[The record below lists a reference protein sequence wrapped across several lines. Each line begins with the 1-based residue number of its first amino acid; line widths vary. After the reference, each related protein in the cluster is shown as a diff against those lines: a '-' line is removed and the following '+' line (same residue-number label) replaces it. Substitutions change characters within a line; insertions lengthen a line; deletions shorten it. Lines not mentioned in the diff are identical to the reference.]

1 MTVPILYENP
11 KKIPTVKI
19 TNFDVAKQS
28 WMADLEKYCNLVVT
42 DAMKDKKVRAG
53 LNKKKKELV
62 ELKKQ
67 ILAPYKEA
75 YKPVEDAVKELT
87 AMTDAVVKPIDEQ
100 IKAIESEERQ
110 QRIGR
115 LKALIADMAFS
126 YHIDPYQ
133 VDIKPNWA
141 NKSIGD
147 LELKRQIKDE
157 FNLMIKYGKGV
168 LPDGINRVNG
178 ALVSDDGEMVQK
190 HLLTVY
196 VTDEQLKTL
205 LSDLNAAEVPYEKS
219 EV

>member
-1 MTVPILYENP
+1 MTPVEFDGFAETKRNLENKLTPYKSRIILEVKNG
-11 KKIPTVKI
+11 KKTLAGLRKL
-19 TNFDVAKQS
+19 AKQVN
-28 WMADLEKYCNLVVT
+28 D
-42 DAMKDKKVRAG
+42 R
-53 LNKKKKELV
+53 KKEL
-62 ELKKQ
+62 KR
-67 ILAPYKEA
+67 PYVDA
-75 YKPVEDAVKELT
+75 TKPMEDQAKELIT
-87 AMTDAVVKPIDEQ
+87 MIDAVVKPIDEQ

-110 QRIGR
+110 QRIDR

-147 LELKRQIKDE
+147 LELKRQIAE
-157 FNLMIKYGKGV
+157 ELSLMVKYGKGV

-196 VTDEQLKTL
+196 VTNEQLKTL
-205 LSDLNAAEVPYEKS
+205 LSGLNNAEVPYENMEASK
-219 EV
+219 

>member
-1 MTVPILYENP
+1 MTPV
-11 KKIPTVKI
+11 V
-19 TNFDVAKQS
+19 FDGFAETKRN
-28 WMADLEKYCNLVVT
+28 LE
-42 DAMKDKKVRAG
+42 D
-53 LNKKKKELV
+53 E
-62 ELKKQ
+62 
-67 ILAPYKEA
+67 LAPYKSLIISDVKSGKKTRA
-75 YKPVEDAVKELT
+75 SLNKLAKQVNDRKKELKRPYVDAT
-87 AMTDAVVKPIDEQ
+87 KPMEDQAKELIALIDAVVKPIDEQ

-110 QRIGR
+110 QRISR

-126 YHIDPYQ
+126 YQIDPYQ

-205 LSDLNAAEVPYEKS
+205 LSDLNVAQVPYEKL

>member
-1 MTVPILYENP
+1 M
-11 KKIPTVKI
+11 IPVV
-19 TNFDVAKQS
+19 FDGFTETKRN
-28 WMADLEKYCNLVVT
+28 LE
-42 DAMKDKKVRAG
+42 D
-53 LNKKKKELV
+53 E
-62 ELKKQ
+62 
-67 ILAPYKEA
+67 LAPYKSLIISDVKNGKKTRA
-75 YKPVEDAVKELT
+75 SLNKLAKQVNDRKKELKHPYVDAT
-87 AMTDAVVKPIDEQ
+87 KPMEDQAKELIAMIDTVVKPIDDQ

-147 LELKRQIKDE
+147 LELKRQIGDE
-157 FNLMIKYGKGV
+157 LSLMVKYGKGV

-178 ALVSDDGEMVQK
+178 ALVSDDSEMVQK

-196 VTDEQLKTL
+196 VTNEQLKTL
-205 LSDLNAAEVPYEKS
+205 LSDLNVAQVPYEKL
-219 EV
+219 EDK

>member
-1 MTVPILYENP
+1 MTPVEFDGFAETKRNLENKLTPYKSRIILEVKNG
-11 KKIPTVKI
+11 KKTLAGLRKL
-19 TNFDVAKQS
+19 AKQVN
-28 WMADLEKYCNLVVT
+28 D
-42 DAMKDKKVRAG
+42 R
-53 LNKKKKELV
+53 KKEL
-62 ELKKQ
+62 KR
-67 ILAPYKEA
+67 PYVDA
-75 YKPVEDAVKELT
+75 TKPMEDQAKELIT
-87 AMTDAVVKPIDEQ
+87 MIDAVVKPIDEQ

-110 QRIGR
+110 QRIDR

-147 LELKRQIKDE
+147 LELKREIGDE
-157 FNLMIKYGKGV
+157 FSLMVKYGKGV

-196 VTDEQLKTL
+196 VTNEQLKAL
-205 LSDLNAAEVPYEKS
+205 LSDLNVAEVPYEKL
-219 EV
+219 EVNK

>member
-1 MTVPILYENP
+1 MTPVVFDGFAETKRNLENELVPYKSLIISNVKNG
-11 KKIPTVKI
+11 KKTRASLNKL
-19 TNFDVAKQS
+19 AKQVN
-28 WMADLEKYCNLVVT
+28 D
-42 DAMKDKKVRAG
+42 R
-53 LNKKKKELV
+53 KKEL
-62 ELKKQ
+62 KR
-67 ILAPYKEA
+67 PYVDA
-75 YKPVEDAVKELT
+75 TKPMEDQAKELIT
-87 AMTDAVVKPIDEQ
+87 LIDAVVKPIDDQ
-100 IKAIESEERQ
+100 IKTIESEERQ
-110 QRIGR
+110 QRIDR

-126 YHIDPYQ
+126 YHIDPLQ

-157 FNLMIKYGKGV
+157 FNLMVKYGKGV

-196 VTDEQLKTL
+196 VTNDQLKTL
-205 LSDLNAAEVPYEKS
+205 LSDLNVAEVPYEKP

>member
-1 MTVPILYENP
+1 MKPV
-11 KKIPTVKI
+11 V
-19 TNFDVAKQS
+19 FDGFAETKRN
-28 WMADLEKYCNLVVT
+28 LE
-42 DAMKDKKVRAG
+42 D
-53 LNKKKKELV
+53 E
-62 ELKKQ
+62 
-67 ILAPYKEA
+67 LAPYKSIIISDVKNGKKTRA
-75 YKPVEDAVKELT
+75 SLNKLAKQVNDRKKELKRPYV
-87 AMTDAVVKPIDEQ
+87 DATKPMEDQAKELIALIDTVVKPIDDQ
-100 IKAIESEERQ
+100 IKAIEAEERQ

-147 LELKRQIKDE
+147 LELKRQIGE
-157 FNLMIKYGKGV
+157 ELSLMVKYGKGV

-196 VTDEQLKTL
+196 VTNEQLKAL
-205 LSDLNAAEVPYEKS
+205 LSDLNVAEVPYEKL
-219 EV
+219 EVNK

>member
-1 MTVPILYENP
+1 MTPVEFDGFAETKRNLENKLTPYKSRIILEVKNG
-11 KKIPTVKI
+11 KKTLAGLRKL
-19 TNFDVAKQS
+19 AKQVN
-28 WMADLEKYCNLVVT
+28 D
-42 DAMKDKKVRAG
+42 R
-53 LNKKKKELV
+53 KKEL
-62 ELKKQ
+62 KR
-67 ILAPYKEA
+67 PYVDA
-75 YKPVEDAVKELT
+75 TKPMEDQAKELIT
-87 AMTDAVVKPIDEQ
+87 MIDAVVKPIDEQ

-110 QRIGR
+110 QRIDR

-147 LELKRQIKDE
+147 LELKREIGDE
-157 FNLMIKYGKGV
+157 FSLMVKYGKGV

-190 HLLTVY
+190 RLLTLY
-196 VTDEQLKTL
+196 VTNEQLMTI
-205 LSDLNAAEVPYEKS
+205 LSDLNVAHVPYEKL

>member
-1 MTVPILYENP
+1 MTPVEFDGFAETKRNLENKLTPYKSRIILEVKNG
-11 KKIPTVKI
+11 KKTLAGLRKL
-19 TNFDVAKQS
+19 AKQVN
-28 WMADLEKYCNLVVT
+28 D
-42 DAMKDKKVRAG
+42 R
-53 LNKKKKELV
+53 KKEL
-62 ELKKQ
+62 KR
-67 ILAPYKEA
+67 PYVDA
-75 YKPVEDAVKELT
+75 TKPMEDQAKELIT
-87 AMTDAVVKPIDEQ
+87 MIDAVVKPIDEQ

-115 LKALIADMAFS
+115 VKALIADMAFS

-147 LELKRQIKDE
+147 LELKRQIGE
-157 FNLMIKYGKGV
+157 ELSLMVKYGKGV

-196 VTDEQLKTL
+196 VTNEQLMTL
-205 LSDLNAAEVPYEKS
+205 LSDLNVAQVPYEKS

>member
-11 KKIPTVKI
+11 ENIPTVKI
-19 TNFDVAKQS
+19 TNFDLTKQS
-28 WMADLEKYCNLVVT
+28 WMATLEKYHNLVVT
-42 DAMKDKKVRAG
+42 DGTKDKKVRAD

-62 ELKKQ
+62 ELKKK
-67 ILAPYKEA
+67 LLEPYKEA

-87 AMTDAVVKPIDEQ
+87 AMVDAVVKPIDDQ

-110 QRIGR
+110 QRIDR

-126 YHIDPYQ
+126 YQIDPYQ

-147 LELKRQIKDE
+147 LELKRQIAE
-157 FNLMIKYGKGV
+157 ELSLMVKYGKGV

-196 VTDEQLKTL
+196 VTNEQLMTL
-205 LSDLNAAEVPYEKS
+205 LSDLNVAQVPYEKL

>member
-1 MTVPILYENP
+1 MTVPILYKNPEN
-11 KKIPTVKI
+11 IPTVKI
-19 TNFDVAKQS
+19 TNFDVTKQS
-28 WMADLEKYCNLVVT
+28 WMVTLEKYRNLVVT
-42 DAMKDKKVRAG
+42 DGTKDKKVRAD
-53 LNKKKKELV
+53 LNRRKKELA

-87 AMTDAVVKPIDEQ
+87 AMVDAVVKPIDEQ
-100 IKAIESEERQ
+100 IKAIESDERQ
-110 QRIGR
+110 QRIDR

-147 LELKRQIKDE
+147 LELKRQIAE
-157 FNLMIKYGKGV
+157 ELSLMVKYGKGV

-190 HLLTVY
+190 RLLTVY
-196 VTDEQLKTL
+196 VTDEQLNTL
-205 LSDLNAAEVPYEKS
+205 LSDLNIAEVPYKK
-219 EV
+219 